1 MPSDIPATKRPQAGH
16 RRRGMT
22 LALLAFAQL
31 IISLDYTIVYVA
43 LPDIGRLGFSAQ
55 TLQLVVSAYAV
66 AFGGVLLLGGRAA
79 DLFGRRRMFVGG
91 LALYAAASLVGG
103 LSTTPELLV
112 GARVLQGLGGAL
124 LFPATLSL
132 VNTLFAEGRERN
144 HALGV
149 WAGAGA
155 AGMVAGVL
163 LGGALTQA
171 LGWQAVF
178 FVNIP
183 LAGIALAVAFPLIP
197 VDPPAAA
204 RRAFDLAGAL
214 TATVGMTLIIYALV
228 QAPAAGWTATDVVA
242 SGGIG
247 VLALGSF
254 VMIESRTP
262 DPLMPLRLF
271 HNRHLRLGVTITFL
285 FMATFGTLLYFL
297 TVYFQDVEAYS
308 PLRTGVACLVPMGG
322 VFVGS
327 NLGGHLMTRFGVR
340 ATLVVNLLLGAVGM
354 VALSLTAKPDA
365 DYLALVPGLTVLSF
379 GQGVV
384 FPTMFAAVAT
394 GVPGHDQGIASGIAS
409 SGQQVGSAVGL
420 AILVAIANSGT
431 DGLNGQAL
439 RAATDDGV
447 RTAMLVAAAGIV
459 LTALVASM
467 LRQAPPLATAPRAQ
481 PASADA

>member
-1 MPSDIPATKRPQAGH
+1 MPV
-16 RRRGMT
+16 

-66 AFGGVLLLGGRAA
+66 AFGGFLLLGGRAA

-91 LALYAAASLVGG
+91 LLLYGAASLLGG

-112 GARVLQGLGGAL
+112 GARAVQGIGGAV

-155 AGMVAGVL
+155 GGMVSGVL
-163 LGGALTQA
+163 LGGLLTQA
-171 LGWQAVF
+171 LGWEAVF
-178 FVNIP
+178 FVNVP
-183 LAGIALAVAFPLIP
+183 LAAIALAAALPLL
-197 VDPPAAA
+197 PADRRAGA
-204 RRAFDLAGAL
+204 RRGFDLPGAL
-214 TATVGMTLIIYALV
+214 TATVGMTSIIYALV
-228 QAPAAGWTATDVVA
+228 QGPGVGWGSADVVVGA
-242 SGGIG
+242 IVGI
-247 VLALGSF
+247 LALASF
-254 VMIESRTP
+254 AAIESVSR
-262 DPLMPLRLF
+262 DPLLPLRLF
-271 HNRHLRLGVTITFL
+271 GNRNLRIGVTITFL

-297 TVYFQDVEAYS
+297 TVYFQEVQGLS
-308 PLRTGVACLVPMGG
+308 PLRTGLACLVPMGG

-340 ATLVVNLLLGAVGM
+340 ATLLVHLTLGAVGM
-354 VALSLTAKPDA
+354 VALSLSASADA
-365 DYLALVPGLTVLSF
+365 SYLALVPGLVVLSF

-394 GVPGHDQGIASGIAS
+394 GVAATEQGIASGIAS

-420 AILVAIANSGT
+420 AILVAIANAGT
-431 DGLNGQAL
+431 DGSHGEAL
-439 RAATDDGV
+439 RVATGDGV
-447 RTAMLVAAAGIV
+447 RTAMLVSAAGIL
-459 LTALVASM
+459 LTTLVA
-467 LRQAPPLATAPRAQ
+467 LRLRAPASSSVPRARAAGS
-481 PASADA
+481 PTPADA